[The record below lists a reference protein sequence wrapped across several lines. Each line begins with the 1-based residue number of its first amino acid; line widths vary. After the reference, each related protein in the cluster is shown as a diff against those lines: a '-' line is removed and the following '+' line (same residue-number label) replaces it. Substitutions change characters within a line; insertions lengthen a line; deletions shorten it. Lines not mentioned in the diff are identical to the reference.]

1 MAWFRRAVGRV
12 NGCAVTRGAA
22 EVATRLADMAGEYPM
37 IIRGKVAAAQSA
49 MPQSVRC
56 AYVFPDSQIG
66 MDAAL
71 LDALLAHEI
80 EREFTRMTPKL
91 RQDPTRFQFCCGA
104 HLAEKG

>member
-1 MAWFRRAVGRV
+1 
-12 NGCAVTRGAA
+12 
-22 EVATRLADMAGEYPM
+22 
-37 IIRGKVAAAQSA
+37 
-49 MPQSVRC
+49 MPQSVRR

-104 HLAEKG
+104 HLAGKG